1 MSGNSLANPEQ
12 PLKAQSGGVRRRTVL
27 TSERAGVW
35 RGRHDHGQSR
45 RADQTGVLAK
55 QGGGN
60 QGPGPS
66 GNGRFRSA
74 KHNGALPQ
82 FLEERRRKDLPGL
95 RKSST
100 HHIDGKIERI
110 DQIGQHDAQGPSGVV
125 KNLSRD
131 RVAFEGA
138 LKYSPRADPL
148 SWFLRAPQVR
158 GTAAGNG
165 LQSRILY
172 GCRRCVLLPTT
183 ATAADSGS
191 SFWDYSAVSEFAG
204 HADRTVPGQAMKD
217 KSAAHAGSQSQH
229 TEIVGMTPRAHPL
242 LAEGRAVGVILKNHG
257 GAKFRFKMF
266 SHGIVSPSR
275 QVGR

>member
-12 PLKAQSGGVRRRTVL
+12 PLKAQSGRLGRKQARRR
-27 TSERAGVW
+27 EGAGVW

-55 QGGGN
+55 QGGCN
-60 QGPGPS
+60 QRPGPS
-66 GNGRFRSA
+66 GNGRFRGA

-125 KNLSRD
+125 KNPPRD

-138 LKYSPRADPL
+138 LKYSPRAAPL
-148 SWFLRAPQVR
+148 SWFLRAPQLR

-172 GCRRCVLLPTT
+172 GCRPADVVHTT
-183 ATAADSGS
+183 AIAAGAGS
-191 SFWDYSAVSEFAG
+191 SFGKNSEVSE
-204 HADRTVPGQAMKD
+204 
-217 KSAAHAGSQSQH
+217 
-229 TEIVGMTPRAHPL
+229 
-242 LAEGRAVGVILKNHG
+242 
-257 GAKFRFKMF
+257 
-266 SHGIVSPSR
+266 
-275 QVGR
+275 